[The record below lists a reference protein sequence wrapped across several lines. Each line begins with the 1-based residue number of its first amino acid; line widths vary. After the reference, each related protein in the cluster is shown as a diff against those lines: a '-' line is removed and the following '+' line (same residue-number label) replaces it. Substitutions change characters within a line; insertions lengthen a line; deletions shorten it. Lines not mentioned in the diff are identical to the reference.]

1 MLYQTRNPHGGD
13 IYDQSQPIALDFSAN
28 TNPFGTPPRVLE
40 AMRQALGQVHHYP
53 DPYCRALV
61 EAIAEFE
68 GVPREYILCGN
79 GAADLIYSYCEAV
92 RPQSAAE
99 LAPTFSEYS
108 LGLKRVGGTVQRYVL
123 KKEEAFL
130 PDGRFLRWLEETR
143 PQVIFLCNPNN
154 PTGQLIPSVL
164 LEEILDFCHRTGAR
178 LFLDE
183 CFLDLSE
190 GGRSLKHRLAD
201 HPELFLLKAFTKSYG
216 MAGVRLGYG
225 LCSDPALLSRMA
237 ETTQPWNVSTLAQAA
252 GVAALK
258 EQAFL
263 TKTRA
268 LIAAERPWMKMQL
281 EALGFWVCPASAN
294 YLFFQGAPG
303 LCEALKPQGIALRD
317 CANYPGLGP
326 GWYRTAVRLH
336 SQNQQ
341 LMAALAALNPQE
353 G

>member
-28 TNPFGTPPRVLE
+28 TNPFGTPPGVLE

-108 LGLKRVGGTVQRYVL
+108 LGLKRVGGTVQRYTL

-143 PQVIFLCNPNN
+143 PQAVFLCNPNN

-164 LEEILDFCHRTGAR
+164 LEEILDFCHRAGIR

-190 GGRSLKHRLAD
+190 GGRSLKHRLPD
-201 HPELFLLKAFTKSYG
+201 HPDMFLLKAFTKSYG
-216 MAGVRLGYG
+216 MGG
-225 LCSDPALLSRMA
+225 
-237 ETTQPWNVSTLAQAA
+237 
-252 GVAALK
+252 
-258 EQAFL
+258 
-263 TKTRA
+263 
-268 LIAAERPWMKMQL
+268 
-281 EALGFWVCPASAN
+281 
-294 YLFFQGAPG
+294 
-303 LCEALKPQGIALRD
+303 
-317 CANYPGLGP
+317 
-326 GWYRTAVRLH
+326 
-336 SQNQQ
+336 
-341 LMAALAALNPQE
+341 
-353 G
+353 

>member
-13 IYDQSQPIALDFSAN
+13 IYDQNQPITLDFSAN
-28 TNPFGTPPRVLE
+28 TNPFGTPPGVLE
-40 AMRQALGQVHHYP
+40 AMRLALEQVHHYP

-61 EAIAEFE
+61 DAIAEFE
-68 GVPREYILCGN
+68 GLPREYILCGN

-92 RPQSAAE
+92 RPSLAAE

-108 LGLKRVGGTVQRYVL
+108 LGLKRVGGEVRRYTL
-123 KKEEAFL
+123 NKEEAFL

-143 PQVIFLCNPNN
+143 PEVVFLCNPNN
-154 PTGQLIPSVL
+154 PTGQLLPPAL
-164 LEEILDFCHRTGAR
+164 LEEILDFCHRAGVR

-190 GGRSLKHRLAD
+190 GGQSLKHRLAD

-225 LCSDPALLSRMA
+225 LCSDPALLARMA

-252 GVAALK
+252 GAAALK
-258 EQAFL
+258 ERAFL
-263 TKTRA
+263 EKTRA
-268 LIAAERPWMKMQL
+268 LIAAERPWMKNQL
-281 EALGFWVCPASAN
+281 ERLGFWVCPASAN
-294 YLFFQGAPG
+294 YLLFQGSPG

-336 SQNQQ
+336 PQNQQ